1 MVIYD
6 YKQKIKNQI
15 RHMILSNAI
24 NYLTVNREKACCVPR
39 TYVRDVAD
47 YFLMLD
53 EDEPAYKEA
62 KKIDPRYISAW
73 ETLHDSV
80 VGHKL
85 PFDLSI
91 CYLSGAQPQNDFDEL
106 INLGVLPQNIWAF
119 ENDKATYYE
128 AIHSYNSPIFPQPK
142 ILKMSVEQFFK
153 QSPKK
158 FDIVYIDACGT
169 ILSSQHALRNV
180 STLIQHQR
188 LNSPGVLIT
197 NFSMPD
203 IEKPNILK
211 EYAYVISLYLIFKE
225 NPNAEVNFENNKVTV
240 NGMDILYSKIISSF
254 EEYYSEFVSNILSDI
269 SAIIVPLQRF
279 SNIAPFSNLFDHSQI
294 KDFLRDSTTLEEINE
309 IKHNSVCKWLLT
321 LDFIRNEERP
331 TLSTFRSLCTDILSI
346 DGNWKDLINGIKI
359 FTRLKKE
366 DIIVTSEIA
375 AIKDYFNKPQNLYRF
390 LDKPTVSLFY
400 DMVINQ
406 LTYPLHSNI
415 HCCDRYQ
422 YCAKSTKMFTDITI
436 LDECRYLY
444 EWLPA
449 IHQITNAMQNNN
461 WQYVF
466 RFALDGLVKQRLNY
480 NNEFF
485 FQGSVISK
493 DEKKFAAEKREK
505 RAIIGG

>member
-1 MVIYD
+1 MIYD
-6 YKQKIKNQI
+6 YRQKTKKQI
-15 RHMILSNAI
+15 RHTVLSNAV
-24 NYLTVNREKACCVPR
+24 NHLTTDREKACCVPR
-39 TYVRDVAD
+39 SYVREVAD
-47 YFLMLD
+47 YFLMQD

-62 KKIDPRYISAW
+62 KQIDLKYISSW
-73 ETLHDSV
+73 ESLHDSV

-106 INLGVLPQNIWAF
+106 INLGVLSQNIWAF

-128 AIHSYNSPIFPQPK
+128 AIHSYNSPVFPQPK

-169 ILSSQHALRNV
+169 ILSSQHAMRIV
-180 STLIQHQR
+180 STLIQYQR

-203 IEKPNILK
+203 IKKPNILK
-211 EYAYVISLYLIFKE
+211 EYASMITLYFIFKE
-225 NPNAEVNFENNKVTV
+225 KSDVEVEFEDSKIVIDGLDERYYKVT
-240 NGMDILYSKIISSF
+240 SSF
-254 EEYYSEFVSNILSDI
+254 EEYYGDFISNILSDI

-279 SNIAPFSNLFDHSQI
+279 SSIAPFSNLFQNFQAIDYC
-294 KDFLRDSTTLEEINE
+294 RDSTTLEEING
-309 IKHNSVCKWLLT
+309 IRHNSVCKWLLT
-321 LDFIRNEERP
+321 LDFIRNAGI
-331 TLSTFRSLCTDILSI
+331 STSSAFNSLCKDIVSI
-346 DGNWKDLINGIKI
+346 DENWENLINGVKI
-359 FTRLKKE
+359 FIRLKNETIPVTKE
-366 DIIVTSEIA
+366 INL
-375 AIKDYFNKPQNLYRF
+375 IKNYFNTPRNLYQF

-406 LTYPLHSNI
+406 LAYPLHSNI
-415 HCCDRYQ
+415 DFSTRYQ
-422 YCAKSTKMFTDITI
+422 YCAKSTNMFTDITV

-449 IHQITNAMQNNN
+449 IHQIINAMQNSS
-461 WQYVF
+461 WQYIF

-493 DEKKFAAEKREK
+493 DVIGFTAKKRTN
-505 RAIIGG
+505 RILIGG